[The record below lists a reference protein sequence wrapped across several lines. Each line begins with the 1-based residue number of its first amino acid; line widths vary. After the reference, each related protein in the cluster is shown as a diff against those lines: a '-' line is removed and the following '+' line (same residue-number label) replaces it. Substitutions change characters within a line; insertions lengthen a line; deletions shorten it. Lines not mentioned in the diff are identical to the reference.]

1 VISFGPVETC
11 NVEQVKGV
19 TYSLQGF
26 LGEPTWSGKLSH
38 IYSNH
43 TNKDI
48 GKIVFGNYTLNQ
60 KYALKR
66 KY

>member
-26 LGEPTWSGKLSH
+26 LGEPTWRRKLLHTYSDH
-38 IYSNH
+38 ISR
-43 TNKDI
+43 DI
-48 GKIVFGNYTLNQ
+48 GKIVFGNYKLNE
-60 KYALKR
+60 KYALKQ
-66 KY
+66 KH